1 MEFKTTFTK
10 RARLAMTLIEV
21 MIATS
26 IGTLI
31 LAAAGSLM
39 IYNARSLAAL
49 SNYADLD
56 RYSRGAVDKL
66 SQDIRQ
72 ATDLIS
78 FTTTELQFNSSRGR
92 SNITYTYS
100 PSSREL
106 VRRQGNNREVLLKEC
121 DSLTFTVYGRNNG
134 SNSWDQFVVTN
145 AANAKLI
152 KLDWTCSRTILGQ
165 AVNTESVQT
174 AKIVMRKQ
182 N

>member
-1 MEFKTTFTK
+1 
-10 RARLAMTLIEV
+10 MTLIEV

-106 VRRQGNNREVLLKEC
+106 VRRSGNNREVLLREC
-121 DSLTFTVYGRNNG
+121 DTLTFTVYGRNNV
-134 SNSWDQFVVTN
+134 SNTWDQFVVTT

-182 N
+182 D

>member
-1 MEFKTTFTK
+1 
-10 RARLAMTLIEV
+10 MTLVEV

-39 IYNARSLAAL
+39 VYNARSLAAL
-49 SNYADLD
+49 TNYADLD
-56 RYSRGAVDKL
+56 RYSRSAVDKL

-72 ATDLIS
+72 STDLIS
-78 FTTTELQFNSSRGR
+78 FTSTELQFNSSRGR

-100 PSSREL
+100 PDSRTL
-106 VRRQGNNREVLLKEC
+106 VRRQGRNREILLQEC
-121 DSLTFTVYGRNNG
+121 DSLTFTVYGRNNV

-145 AANAKLI
+145 AAGAKLI
-152 KLDWTCSRTILGQ
+152 KLNWTCSRTILGQ

-182 N
+182 D

>member
-1 MEFKTTFTK
+1 
-10 RARLAMTLIEV
+10 MTLVEV

-49 SNYADLD
+49 TNYADLD
-56 RYSRGAVDKL
+56 RYSRTAVDKL

-72 ATDLIS
+72 SPDLIS
-78 FTTTELQFNSSRGR
+78 FTTTELQFNSSLGR
-92 SNITYTYS
+92 SNITYTYY
-100 PSSREL
+100 PDSREL
-106 VRRQGNNREVLLKEC
+106 VRRQGLNREVLLKEC
-121 DSLTFTVYGRNNG
+121 DSLTFTVYGRNNI
-134 SNSWDQFVVTN
+134 SNTWDQFVVAT
-145 AANAKLI
+145 AASAKLI
-152 KLDWTCSRTILGQ
+152 KLNWTCSRTVLGQ

-182 N
+182 D

>member
-1 MEFKTTFTK
+1 
-10 RARLAMTLIEV
+10 MTLVEIMV
-21 MIATS
+21 ATA

-49 SNYADLD
+49 TNYADLD

-72 ATDLIS
+72 STDLIA
-78 FTTTELQFNSSRGR
+78 FTSTEIQFNASRGR
-92 SNITYTYS
+92 SNITYTYYPDS
-100 PSSREL
+100 KTL
-106 VRRQGNNREVLLKEC
+106 VRRQGRNREILLEQC
-121 DSLTFTVYGRNNG
+121 DSLTFTVYGRNNV
-134 SNSWDQFVVTN
+134 SNTWDQFVVTT
-145 AANAKLI
+145 AAGAKLI
-152 KLDWTCSRTILGQ
+152 KLNWTCSRTILGQ

-182 N
+182 D